1 MNIKAIL
8 IINFLFLLSAQAVTA
23 QKPLLKNYH
32 LDFVISDMAPL
43 VEADNDLNFY
53 ISDLVIIQR
62 ADSLLSDTARW
73 NRQDDRDCGDDI
85 ANGKYSLFCALYK
98 ASIDVAG
105 EYLHR
110 RTVMQAIRFIIGKDF
125 RSRFNHHRLMDFNN
139 NPETTFQD
147 VKEVLKK
154 TREIII
160 SQLNEKEEVLK
171 TVHRFYDAINR
182 QDSMELRNIIA
193 DAAVN
198 HYVADQKGPV
208 PTGERLILS
217 IKKQGMKEKISGDA
231 FVKVNNQV
239 AMAWIPYQVS
249 GKEKDSSYGTT
260 VFTFIKSKKGWLI
273 TSLTSSTE
281 NDAGSK

>member
-8 IINFLFLLSAQAVTA
+8 VINSLLLSFAQAVTA

-53 ISDLVIIQR
+53 VSDLVIIQR

-198 HYVADQKGPV
+198 QYVADQKGSV
-208 PTGERLILS
+208 PAGNLLS
-217 IKKQGMKEKISGDA
+217 IKNQLMKEEISGNA
-231 FVKVNNQV
+231 FVKVNTHV

-249 GKEKDSSYGTT
+249 DNEKNPSHGIS

-273 TSLTSSTE
+273 TSLTSAAE
-281 NDAGSK
+281 EGAGSK

>member
-8 IINFLFLLSAQAVTA
+8 SISFLLLSFARAVTA

-32 LDFVISDMAPL
+32 LNYVISDMAPL

-53 ISDLVIIQR
+53 VSDLVIIQR

-85 ANGKYSLFCALYK
+85 AKGKYSLFCALYK
-98 ASIDVAG
+98 ASVDLTG

-110 RTVMQAIRFIIGKDF
+110 RTVMQAIRFVIGKDF

-139 NPETTFQD
+139 NPETSFAD

-154 TREIII
+154 AREVILN
-160 SQLNEKEEVLK
+160 QLNEKEEVLE

-182 QDSMELRNIIA
+182 HDSKGLQNIIA

-198 HYVADQKGPV
+198 QYVADQKSPV
-208 PTGERLILS
+208 FTRDILS
-217 IKKQGMKEKISGDA
+217 IKNQVTNQKISGNV

-239 AMAWIPYQVS
+239 AMAWIPYKVS
-249 GKEKDSSYGTT
+249 DNEKNSSQGTT

-273 TSLTSSTE
+273 TSLTSATE
-281 NDAGSK
+281 NGAGSK

>member
-1 MNIKAIL
+1 MKIKAIL
-8 IINFLFLLSAQAVTA
+8 IINFLFLPFVQTVTA
-23 QKPLLKNYH
+23 QNPLLRNGQLH
-32 LDFVISDMAPL
+32 FVISDMAPL

-53 ISDLVIIQR
+53 VSDLVIIQR

-73 NRQDDRDCGDDI
+73 NRHDDRDCGDDI

-98 ASIDVAG
+98 ASVDVAG

-110 RTVMQAIRFIIGKDF
+110 RTVMQAIRFVIGEDF
-125 RSRFNHHRLMDFNN
+125 RSRFKNHRLMDFNN
-139 NPETTFQD
+139 NPETSFAD

-154 TREIII
+154 AGEVII

-182 QDSMELRNIIA
+182 QDSMELRKIIA
-193 DAAVN
+193 DAGVN
-198 HYVADQKGPV
+198 QYVADQKSPV
-208 PTGERLILS
+208 FTGDILS
-217 IKKQGMKEKISGDA
+217 MKNQVTNRKISGNA

-249 GKEKDSSYGTT
+249 DNEKNSSLGTT

-281 NDAGSK
+281 NGAWSK